1 MKKTLLILAAIA
13 GTAFVSCQK
22 ETNPE
27 PTEPELTGKTYTL
40 TVNATKAVGTKALAF
55 DGANLVTSWAAT
67 DKVKVCKHGS
77 ATAIGTLSPKT
88 TGSASTSIS
97 GSITLTDVN
106 VGDKL
111 DLIFPDTNWTYE
123 GQDGTLETISSSF
136 DFARAEVT
144 VSNISGSDLTASA
157 ATFTNEQSLVK
168 FTLSKSTEISL
179 LDVQSLT
186 ISAASGK
193 LVKSYAVSGDAYTP
207 VYGDIVI
214 TPAAATSEFY
224 VALRNNSG
232 AADTYTLTAI
242 DNNNE
247 TYTFVKSGVT
257 FANGHYKS
265 INVKM
270 TKETV
275 VYTVVGSPIEVFG
288 SYWDLDD
295 TANNM
300 VKQADGT
307 YRKTYQLDGTK
318 YPIEFKIVK
327 NHSFGSGSEWP
338 SSNYYIDENDVTK
351 GTLVITFDPS
361 TSAVNGYIE
370 SEDTYTVAGSESVFG
385 SNWDTD
391 DTNNDM
397 VKQDDD
403 TYLKTYT
410 IPSALVGTTIEFKVV
425 KNHKWASS
433 AGGGEWPASNYEYKI
448 PAAGTLNISFNPATG
463 TVQAWMFEYTLACSS
478 NAWSVTANPMTK
490 QEDGTWKCVVENN
503 VENIVEE
510 FKVLHRESEWIGDP
524 NNSGENYSKDVP
536 VKCDLIFTY
545 NPETGLVKMD
555 FRVDNTV
562 DDVLRRLL
570 FEVETGT
577 TIEMK
582 AGTYVESNSNYIAF
596 AGKEVTVK
604 AVEGATV
611 VLQPQVPI
619 TISGGGHAKFVDVV
633 FDASH
638 LTDLA
643 TWYEHLIYAS
653 DADADNRLVLENCE
667 MKNFNQNKSAIYCSS
682 SNKFASVVLNNCYFH
697 DMMKSVFFSEGTSVD
712 AFTLTN
718 STIANISTDS
728 GSYYAGVIDP
738 RGASVAVTVDHCTF
752 YNCETMNTDYG
763 AIKVKDSSN
772 AVVSNCI
779 FMMPSSYAGGRAVY
793 NSAGEVKNCLTF
805 NYSKDSTPHGI
816 HSGPT
821 ITNCVEA
828 NPLFANPANGDFTLG
843 TGSPALTAS
852 ETNGPI
858 GDPRWYN

>member
-13 GTAFVSCQK
+13 GAAFVSCQK

-40 TVNATKAVGTKALAF
+40 TVNATKAAGTKALAF

-67 DKVKVCKHGS
+67 DEVKVCKHGS
-77 ATAIGTLSPKT
+77 ATAIGTLLPKT

-111 DLIFPDTNWTYE
+111 DLIFPNTNWTYE
-123 GQDGTLETISSSF
+123 GQDGTLATLASSF

-168 FTLSKSTEISL
+168 FTIYDAAHNSL
-179 LDVQSLT
+179 MDVQSLT

-232 AADTYTLTAI
+232 AADTYTLTAQKSQFK
-242 DNNNE
+242 N
-247 TYTFVKSGVT
+247 YTFVKSGVT
-257 FANGHYKS
+257 FANGHYKAV
-265 INVKM
+265 NVKM
-270 TKETV
+270 TEESEI
-275 VYTVVGSPIEVFG
+275 YTVAGIPAEVFG
-288 SYWDLDD
+288 SPTWSADI
-295 TANNM
+295 TANDM
-300 VKQADGT
+300 AKQSDGT
-307 YRKTYQLDGTK
+307 YRKTYELNGTEVG
-318 YPIEFKIVK
+318 PIAFKVVK
-327 NHSFGSGSEWP
+327 NRDFTYAWP
-338 SSNYYIDENDVTK
+338 SSNYEINTVTK
-351 GTLVITFDPS
+351 GTLVITFNPS
-361 TSAVNGYIE
+361 TSTVNGYIE
-370 SEDTYTVAGSESVFG
+370 PEGTYTIAGSESGVFG
-385 SNWDTD
+385 SYWDAY

-410 IPSALVGTTIEFKVV
+410 ISSALVGTTIEFKVV
-425 KNHKWASS
+425 KNHEWGSGS
-433 AGGGEWPASNYEYKI
+433 EWPASNYEYKI

-503 VENIVEE
+503 DENIVEE

-524 NNSGENYSKDVP
+524 NNSGDNYSKDVP

-545 NPETGLVKMD
+545 NPETGLAKMD

-570 FEVETGT
+570 YEVETGT

-611 VLQPQVPI
+611 VLQPRVPI

-653 DADADNRLVLENCE
+653 DADANNRLVLENCE
-667 MKNFNQNKSAIYCSS
+667 MKNFNLNKSAIYCSS

-718 STIANISTDS
+718 STVANISTES
-728 GSYYAGVIDP
+728 TSYYAGVIDP

-805 NYSKDSTPHGI
+805 NYTKDSTPHGI
-816 HSGPT
+816 HSGPS